1 MLFMAV
7 YSYTPENREEIIN
20 RRAEGLFIPEGAK
33 MLGQYSALAGGTVF
47 TLIEAS
53 DPLVAFQC
61 FHGWNNLGE
70 FEIFPVMDTDELMK
84 AMAAMQ

>member
-7 YSYTPENREEIIN
+7 YSYAPENREEIIN

-47 TLIEAS
+47 TLI
-53 DPLVAFQC
+53 
-61 FHGWNNLGE
+61 
-70 FEIFPVMDTDELMK
+70 
-84 AMAAMQ
+84 